1 MGIRLDS
8 QIIPERTMLANKLP
22 EPNNSTSSL
31 SERRDAAYKDLP
43 WTAFF
48 VSWIK
53 AIEDPIHK
61 IFFKDNDM
69 QEEQNRVFGGHALT
83 WPAHRVHF
91 FDRIVRDSVRAE
103 NGLDKTGLMPAT
115 QVITLGSGLDTRSI
129 RMAEIET
136 PNGMKVKPRYFEV
149 DREAILEYKKMCY
162 GIEGYDYENDIII
175 SGDYVDDFDGVF
187 NKFEA
192 SGLKRDEP
200 TTIVWEGNV
209 MYLSPA
215 DVHQTIVRICN
226 FFKSTNVYFA
236 VDIMP
241 TTWADD
247 RVADV
252 INHEFGLVHFIHE
265 LRRIGY
271 PLHNGYDDVEGE
283 LVKPANDMLP
293 AADVKGTLVYVSNE
307 PCKQYA
313 DPQEYPDVSDDCL
326 QYRMINF
333 IYQP

>member
-1 MGIRLDS
+1 
-8 QIIPERTMLANKLP
+8 MLANKLP
-22 EPNNSTSSL
+22 EPSTSTSAL
-31 SERRDAAYKDLP
+31 SERRDAAYKELP

-61 IFFKDNDM
+61 IFFKGNDM
-69 QEEQNRVFGGHALT
+69 QEEQNR
-83 WPAHRVHF
+83 
-91 FDRIVRDSVRAE
+91 
-103 NGLDKTGLMPAT
+103 NGLDKTGFMPAT

-136 PNGMKVKPRYFEV
+136 PNGMKVRPRFFEV

-162 GIEGYDYENDIII
+162 DIEGYNYENDVII

-187 NKFEA
+187 SRFEER
-192 SGLKRDEP
+192 GLKRDKP

-215 DVHQTIVRICN
+215 DVHQTIVKICK

-241 TTWADD
+241 TTWADE
-247 RVADV
+247 RVAGV
-252 INHEFGLVHFIHE
+252 IKHELGLLHLLYE
-265 LRRIGY
+265 LRRLGY
-271 PLHNGYDDVEGE
+271 PIYNGYDDVEGE
-283 LVKPANDMLP
+283 MVKPANGMLP

-313 DPQEYPDVSDDCL
+313 DPQDYPDVSEDCL